1 MRHPNTLDKSQTVL
15 VVVDLQEAF
24 RSPIP
29 DFAEIVEKT
38 SIAVRGFSLLEIPII
53 VTEQYPKGLGH
64 TAEEIQ
70 LSLPDNVEI
79 IEKTAFSSC
88 GAVSFSEKLKS
99 LNAKQIVLAGIE
111 AHICVNQ
118 TAHDLLNEDYQVH
131 LLQDCVSSRT
141 THDKHTGIE
150 KMRMSG
156 VIPANVEMALFEL
169 MRDAKHE
176 KFKEIQGLIK

>member
-1 MRHPNTLDKSQTVL
+1 MRHPNTLNKDQTVL

-29 DFAEIVEKT
+29 DFAEIVDKT
-38 SIAVRGFSLLEIPII
+38 TIAVRGFSILNIPII
-53 VTEQYPKGLGH
+53 VTEQYPKGLGN

-70 LSLPDNVEI
+70 MSLPEDAEI
-79 IEKTAFSSC
+79 IEKTTFSSC
-88 GAVSFSEKLKS
+88 GTISFSEKLKS

-156 VIPANVEMALFEL
+156 VIPSNVEMALFEL

-176 KFKEIQGLIK
+176 KFKEIQRLIK